1 MHQIGGWLNLIFS
14 RRKHKIMQT
23 ITFETA
29 ILGRIT
35 IDLQK
40 NEVNFE
46 KTNAIEKL
54 RRNDEGEWGFSH
66 VGWGEFGVEFLGRNR
81 WALRRRT
88 WETISE
94 TSRSSDAFRRVK
106 AASVR

>member
-1 MHQIGGWLNLIFS
+1 MVESCFQQAQ
-14 RRKHKIMQT
+14 HKIMQI